1 MVCMVIKYVSALIL
15 GVHLEC
21 PAGKYGRN
29 CLKNCSE
36 NCYISKTC
44 NRKNGVC
51 QTGCVKGWK
60 LPLCNEG
67 TILCLIVNLLYVDC
81 LWVFFYFFYYST
93 FLNCN

>member
-1 MVCMVIKYVSALIL
+1 MVVY
-15 GVHLEC
+15 LEC

-44 NRKNGVC
+44 DRENGVC
-51 QTGCVKGWK
+51 HTGCVIGWK

-67 TILCLIVNLLYVDC
+67 NTLSLNVNPLYVD
-81 LWVFFYFFYYST
+81 FFCFVIVRQFI
-93 FLNCN
+93 

>member
-1 MVCMVIKYVSALIL
+1 MVVY
-15 GVHLEC
+15 LEC
-21 PAGKYGRN
+21 HAGKYGRN

-44 NRKNGVC
+44 DRKNGVC

-67 TILCLIVNLLYVDC
+67 NTLSLNVNPLYVD
-81 LWVFFYFFYYST
+81 FFGFIIVRQFI
-93 FLNCN
+93 